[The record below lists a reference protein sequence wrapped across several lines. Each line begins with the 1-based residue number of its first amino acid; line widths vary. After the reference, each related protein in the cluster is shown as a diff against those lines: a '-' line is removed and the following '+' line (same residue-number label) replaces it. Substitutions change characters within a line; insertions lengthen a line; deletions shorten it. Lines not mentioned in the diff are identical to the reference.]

1 MVRMSVLMNNRSP
14 TNRRYFIAAAFAIAL
29 LVVLAFFGR
38 SASRQQ
44 PVNDTEASELAEQSA
59 LNTRLMQDNISE
71 RLADRPLNAEQD
83 RLDSPRGQALMSKCL
98 EWTEF
103 HSNHPSDT
111 TLLNKTAAC
120 REYRDFIATGV
131 APD

>member
-1 MVRMSVLMNNRSP
+1 MQALMNDKSP
-14 TNRRYFIAAAFAIAL
+14 TNRRVFIAAAFAIAL
-29 LVVLAFFGR
+29 LVALAFFGR

-44 PVNDTEASELAEQSA
+44 PVNDTEASELAEQSEF
-59 LNTRLMQDNISE
+59 NTRLMQDNISE
-71 RLADRPLNAEQD
+71 RLADRPPNAEQE

-103 HSNHPSDT
+103 HSNHPGDS

-120 REYRDFIATGV
+120 AEYRDFIATGV
-131 APD
+131 EPH

>member
-1 MVRMSVLMNNRSP
+1 MSVVMNNKSP
-14 TNRRYFIAAAFAIAL
+14 TSRRYFVAAAFAIAL
-29 LVVLAFFGR
+29 LMALAFFGR

-44 PVNDTEASELAEQSA
+44 PVNDTEASELAEQSE

-71 RLADRPLNAEQD
+71 RLAGGPLNAEQE

-103 HSNHPSDT
+103 HSNHPSDS

-120 REYRDFIATGV
+120 KQYRDFIATGV
-131 APD
+131 EPD

>member
-1 MVRMSVLMNNRSP
+1 MHVVMNDKRP
-14 TNRRYFIAAAFAIAL
+14 TYRRYFIAAAFAIAL
-29 LVVLAFFGR
+29 LVALAFFGR

-44 PVNDTEASELAEQSA
+44 PVNETEASELAEQSE

-71 RLADRPLNAEQD
+71 RLADRPLNAEQE
-83 RLDSPRGQALMSKCL
+83 RLDSPLGQALMNKCL

-103 HSNHPSDT
+103 HSNHPSDS

-120 REYRDFIATGV
+120 AEYRDFIATGV
-131 APD
+131 EPD

>member
-1 MVRMSVLMNNRSP
+1 MPLVMNNRNP
-14 TNRRYFIAAAFAIAL
+14 TNRRYFIAAVFAIAL
-29 LVVLAFFGR
+29 LVALAFFGR

-44 PVNDTEASELAEQSA
+44 PVNDTEASELAEQSE

-71 RLADRPLNAEQD
+71 RLAGGPLNAEQE

-103 HSNHPSDT
+103 HSNHPSDA

-120 REYRDFIATGV
+120 KQYRDFIATGV
-131 APD
+131 EPD

>member
-1 MVRMSVLMNNRSP
+1 MLVVMNNKSP
-14 TNRRYFIAAAFAIAL
+14 TNRSYLIAAAFAILL
-29 LVVLAFFGR
+29 LVALAFFGR

-44 PVNDTEASELAEQSA
+44 PVNDTEASELAEQSEI
-59 LNTRLMQDNISE
+59 NTLLMQDNISE
-71 RLADRPLNAEQD
+71 RLAGRPLNAEQE

-103 HSNHPSDT
+103 HSNHPSDS

-120 REYRDFIATGV
+120 KQYRDFIATGV
-131 APD
+131 EPD

>member
-1 MVRMSVLMNNRSP
+1 M
-14 TNRRYFIAAAFAIAL
+14 
-29 LVVLAFFGR
+29 VLAFFGR

-44 PVNDTEASELAEQSA
+44 PVNDTEASELAEQSE

-71 RLADRPLNAEQD
+71 RLAGRPLNAEQE
-83 RLDSPRGQALMSKCL
+83 RLDTPLGQALMSKCL

-120 REYRDFIATGV
+120 HEYRDFIATGV
-131 APD
+131 EPD